1 MTLQKIHYISI
12 EQQLFEKNISTSG
25 LSTLF
30 LAEPHL
36 RQHLDAIHRPARHFL
51 DTGVH
56 PRDVQQQERHRH
68 EAHRPHNLPE
78 NPFQR
83 HRHHRMEELFDNLSF
98 V

>member
-36 RQHLDAIHRPARHFL
+36 RQHLDAIHRPARHLL

-68 EAHRPHNLPE
+68 EALHAVVLLVGEPVANVRK
-78 NPFQR
+78 
-83 HRHHRMEELFDNLSF
+83 